1 MSLEDSFKYSLLD
14 FNNINNNNN
23 FNLVLAPEDS
33 YLEDLRILQDF
44 KKVTYGNHLKTE
56 ASKQFDVSIIN
67 CDIEKAC
74 YWGYQL
80 LASGCINQLWDKCYT
95 IIYKNINIQN
105 PNAPLWILDKEKLF
119 RKIFTA
125 KLFVKDNILNTRNI
139 QQIRNLLTELI
150 VFMCLSNKR
159 KLDTITFKF
168 NIGEFDLKTFY
179 TRLKYKDTIAI
190 KSILGPNDSRE
201 IILACNELFYC
212 IKNKNIQEILYWL
225 TWINTWEKINI
236 KKYKSFHVQSRSIEG
251 IDTQYQKDVIW
262 FVWSVIQLAST
273 SITTSS
279 NTLSTKKQENLNA
292 LWLLYIFNWKPGI
305 KTKRYPIIIWYISLL
320 ISPFTDFNIPAV
332 NNSKLYIK
340 VISNVNL
347 MFKKIKNQSTTQQHT
362 HHYTQQ
368 QTISKPSNTIGNNI
382 NIIIENDNQQHNPT
396 YTTTRNEII
405 NDIYNSKKTN
415 NNIPH
420 TRQPTRQN
428 QQSTQPHNNTTQS
441 KLDLLFKLDG
451 YL

>member
-33 YLEDLRILQDF
+33 YLEDSRILQDF

-125 KLFVKDNILNTRNI
+125 KLFIKDNILNTRNI

-190 KSILGPNDSRE
+190 KSILGSNDSKE
-201 IILACNELFYC
+201 IILACN
-212 IKNKNIQEILYWL
+212 
-225 TWINTWEKINI
+225 
-236 KKYKSFHVQSRSIEG
+236 
-251 IDTQYQKDVIW
+251 
-262 FVWSVIQLAST
+262 
-273 SITTSS
+273 
-279 NTLSTKKQENLNA
+279 
-292 LWLLYIFNWKPGI
+292 
-305 KTKRYPIIIWYISLL
+305 
-320 ISPFTDFNIPAV
+320 
-332 NNSKLYIK
+332 
-340 VISNVNL
+340 
-347 MFKKIKNQSTTQQHT
+347 
-362 HHYTQQ
+362 
-368 QTISKPSNTIGNNI
+368 
-382 NIIIENDNQQHNPT
+382 
-396 YTTTRNEII
+396 
-405 NDIYNSKKTN
+405 
-415 NNIPH
+415 
-420 TRQPTRQN
+420 
-428 QQSTQPHNNTTQS
+428 
-441 KLDLLFKLDG
+441 
-451 YL
+451 